1 MAGTDGLFDNLYTDE
16 VAEVVMQ
23 AVQANLGPQATAQR
37 IAALA
42 RQRAVDKAWKS
53 PFAAA
58 AEEAGFQYLGGKLDD
73 ISVVVSYV
81 TAASSVA

>member
-1 MAGTDGLFDNLYTDE
+1 VAGTDGLFDNLYTDE

-23 AVQANLGPQATAQR
+23 AVQANLGPQATAQK

-42 RQRAVDKAWKS
+42 RQRAMDKAWKS

-58 AEEAGFQYLGGKLDD
+58 AEAAGFQYLGGKLDD

-81 TAASSVA
+81 TAGQSAA